1 MPTKGLDEMRR
12 TRRGILTIV
21 VAVCA
26 VSGAGRALAQ
36 EALPPCAA
44 PQTKARVDGRSPQ
57 PTEQEARQA
66 EIACG
71 LGGPD
76 LRDSKAAED
85 VDELYERLMIRSA
98 LVSAAPREVGRSLF
112 EKRSSRLLKLRTLEL
127 RQKQVALL
135 LNAQGDPGAIVLQK
149 LFREPDCRRG
159 QGADP

>member
-1 MPTKGLDEMRR
+1 M

-26 VSGAGRALAQ
+26 ISGAGRALAQ

-57 PTEQEARQA
+57 PTEQEARAA

-85 VDELYERLMIRSA
+85 VDELYERLMRESA
-98 LVSAAPREVGRSLF
+98 EDLKGRPNTEYPMGSAAVD
-112 EKRSSRLLKLRTLEL
+112 
-127 RQKQVALL
+127 QKAVPSQ
-135 LNAQGDPGAIVLQK
+135 
-149 LFREPDCRRG
+149 
-159 QGADP
+159 

>member
-1 MPTKGLDEMRR
+1 M

-26 VSGAGRALAQ
+26 VCGAGRALAQ

-85 VDELYERLMIRSA
+85 VDELYQRLMRESA
-98 LVSAAPREVGRSLF
+98 EDLKRRPNTESPTGSAAV
-112 EKRSSRLLKLRTLEL
+112 
-127 RQKQVALL
+127 
-135 LNAQGDPGAIVLQK
+135 
-149 LFREPDCRRG
+149 G
-159 QGADP
+159 QGAVTSLEKVK

>member
-1 MPTKGLDEMRR
+1 M

-26 VSGAGRALAQ
+26 VSGADRALAQ

-71 LGGPD
+71 LG
-76 LRDSKAAED
+76 
-85 VDELYERLMIRSA
+85 
-98 LVSAAPREVGRSLF
+98 APTSVTARPPRMSTSCTSG
-112 EKRSSRLLKLRTLEL
+112 
-127 RQKQVALL
+127 
-135 LNAQGDPGAIVLQK
+135 
-149 LFREPDCRRG
+149 
-159 QGADP
+159 